1 MNRRPAQRG
10 RVLLGAV
17 ALALAVLA
25 PVQAVAQQNRIPPST
40 MQGLSSN
47 RDQPVRIQSASLE
60 VRDKQQLAIFS
71 GDVHVVQGD
80 TDMKCKILH
89 VYYDNNA
96 SGEAAKGGVKKAAQ
110 PGPANQQQ
118 IRRMEAKGG
127 VILTQKDQVATGD
140 SGEFDMRANTVTLIG
155 NVVMTKGH
163 DVVRGQKVTVDL
175 TTGVYKVDS
184 GGGRVEMLVQP
195 NQQPNQ
201 QPDPNAA
208 PGQGPSP
215 RPASRKN

>member
-1 MNRRPAQRG
+1 
-10 RVLLGAV
+10 
-17 ALALAVLA
+17 
-25 PVQAVAQQNRIPPST
+25 VQAVAQQNRIPPST

-195 NQQPNQ
+195 NQQP
-201 QPDPNAA
+201 DPNAA